1 LSTLFVHFRGS
12 GFRQDPDSAWAR
24 RNSTG
29 KVEGADEVPNNIPS
43 KPSIFGRGFSL
54 SWRDKSKLHVE
65 TKASELDNLMG
76 AEIMS
81 PESGLPVLKIA
92 NGHVSETS
100 SESAQVS
107 RAHQT
112 FDANGRQPIGKS
124 ALTHI

>member
-1 LSTLFVHFRGS
+1 
-12 GFRQDPDSAWAR
+12 
-24 RNSTG
+24 
-29 KVEGADEVPNNIPS
+29 
-43 KPSIFGRGFSL
+43 
-54 SWRDKSKLHVE
+54 
-65 TKASELDNLMG
+65 MG

-92 NGHVSETS
+92 NGHVSVTS

-107 RAHQT
+107 KAHQT